1 MSNENTPHDPDHRPA
16 VGGPVE
22 RMVRPRTCATCAHR
36 SGSMTFGRC
45 MLSGYYIETER
56 MYPTECGRKFEA
68 WTQREP
74 LLRRVQAWLYAA

>member
-1 MSNENTPHDPDHRPA
+1 MA
-16 VGGPVE
+16 
-22 RMVRPRTCATCAHR
+22 
-36 SGSMTFGRC
+36 FGRC

-56 MYPTECGRKFEA
+56 KYPTVCGRNFEK